1 MMASKGQSKGSRTG
15 WTRYLGCVVYE
26 QDGIIIRGLY
36 LDDWGGMTIPLH
48 PVQLHGRP
56 GTRCR
61 RCMLNEGYFALV
73 DGTMEYWYDPE
84 RQQMVSTKGIDW
96 YTGEV
101 DRSGEVEV

>member
-1 MMASKGQSKGSRTG
+1 MASKGQSKGSRTG

-36 LDDWGGMTIPLH
+36 LDDRSGMVVPLH
-48 PVQLHGRP
+48 PVQVHGRK

-73 DGTMEYWYDPE
+73 DDHMQYWFDPQACVMCDTDELLQIMEV
-84 RQQMVSTKGIDW
+84 RQ
-96 YTGEV
+96 
-101 DRSGEVEV
+101 